1 MPAEL
6 PAPTLPADPSQVK
19 IERFAHFR
27 SPTHGPLIA
36 KIIDRMSI
44 DDLQYV
50 AYYVDGHPIM
60 SLDLLDHPELDRYH
74 EVVEPYQRREEYHRQ
89 GKALNTLVRKLN
101 SELGPLN
108 TGDLIRLVFDV
119 ERGAIYYYI
128 VTTDTNRFLIGVTL
142 NQYKVY
148 VADQKVAH
156 LVDDIRVYL
165 GQPKMTELEQ
175 AQP

>member
-1 MPAEL
+1 
-6 PAPTLPADPSQVK
+6 
-19 IERFAHFR
+19 
-27 SPTHGPLIA
+27 
-36 KIIDRMSI
+36 MSV
-44 DDLQYV
+44 DDLHYV
-50 AYYVDGHPIM
+50 EYYADGQPIM
-60 SLDLLDHPELDRYH
+60 SLDLLDHPELHRYH

-89 GKALNTLVRKLN
+89 GKALNALCRRLN
-101 SELGPLN
+101 SELSPLN

-148 VADQKVAH
+148 VADQKMAK
-156 LVDDIRVYL
+156 LVDDIRVHL